1 MSALYGRYHGRIL
14 SLARVSTADGAWRSK
29 PREILAEFDKERLHL
44 PRPRPPPCEMSWQL
58 RSSTRFCVFQMPKE
72 AMLALPQEGSTVE
85 EISIG
90 THARTITPLAKCMIG
105 LRRGQ
110 ITCATTSN
118 YPCEYSSQGILRSAR
133 GEAAG
138 PDKLP
143 ADLSRLPGETFSGQW
158 GRQCLAGS
166 RETRRK
172 PGLTG
177 RRGRVKP
184 GHGDFGVATRA

>member
-29 PREILAEFDKERLHL
+29 RREILAEFDKECLHL

-118 YPCEYSSQGILRSAR
+118 YPCEYPHKAYYGRHVGRPPAR
-133 GEAAG
+133 INYRPIYRGCQERHFRDNGGDNA
-138 PDKLP
+138 LP
-143 ADLSRLPGETFSGQW
+143 AVG
-158 GRQCLAGS
+158 
-166 RETRRK
+166 K
-172 PGLTG
+172 PAESL
-177 RRGRVKP
+177 
-184 GHGDFGVATRA
+184 D